1 MTSRLIEKR
10 DKGLSKLCSCIR
22 LAPTVFDVRFT
33 EHINFNESIALDF
46 RLENMK
52 SATESAKCLMQKV
65 YGVDSMDVIDLPA
78 RLEELLQ
85 L

>member
-1 MTSRLIEKR
+1 M
-10 DKGLSKLCSCIR
+10 
-22 LAPTVFDVRFT
+22 FDS

-78 RLEELLQ
+78 HFNDSWNSCRWTANGGTASAIAEKFHLNY
-85 L
+85 